1 MNLISYVTVRVT
13 PEVSINIYG
22 GTIEQM
28 AALMSS
34 LESHCDRLRNGIHSV
49 LTDENFTIG
58 SSKAKAA
65 VDCAKSMIQWSAK
78 QENERDLRRFAEWL
92 VKGLESCLDSAAT
105 KSDFTSQKKRECG
118 KRFINYHH
126 QTHLGSVGKV
136 SYLIQ

>member
-1 MNLISYVTVRVT
+1 MNLISYVTFRVT

-34 LESHCDRLRNGIHSV
+34 LESHRDRLRNGIHSV

-78 QENERDLRRFAEWL
+78 QENERDLRRFDYL
-92 VKGLESCLDSAAT
+92 PRLST
-105 KSDFTSQKKRECG
+105 KPQ
-118 KRFINYHH
+118 
-126 QTHLGSVGKV
+126 
-136 SYLIQ
+136 